1 MARTH
6 ENYQISD
13 SDHHALEALVRSP
26 KTPQSLV
33 ERARILLMTAAG
45 ERAEQVAEALGT
57 TKQKVYRWR
66 KRFKDAGLEG
76 LRDRPRP
83 GQPRKLSKAK
93 VKEILDLTV
102 HHVPREATHWSVRL
116 MAKAAGVTNWQVSQ
130 VWDAANLKPHRLKTF
145 KISNDPDFAEKVTD
159 VVGLYLNPPD
169 NAVVLCVDE
178 KTQIQALDRTQPL
191 LPLKPGQVERRTH
204 DYKRNGITNLYAAFN
219 ILTGQ
224 VMGRVTQRHRAKEFL
239 DFLKQVERA
248 TPAERDLHI
257 ILDNSSTH
265 TTKDVRGWLSKHPR
279 IQLHFTP
286 TSASWL
292 NAVES
297 WFSTLERRAL
307 HRGVFTS
314 VKELREELHRYIRLH
329 NARHAK
335 QFRWT
340 KPASDIIDQ
349 VQKIKDQLNN
359 TTNQTGHCRMLNSC
373 SPAERLRSLITEL
386 SCCPLPFLARRRTL
400 DKRFLGCVGIAKIHC
415 PPALSPQI
423 SFRRLSRP
431 QFHR

>member
-1 MARTH
+1 
-6 ENYQISD
+6 
-13 SDHHALEALVRSP
+13 
-26 KTPQSLV
+26 
-33 ERARILLMTAAG
+33 
-45 ERAEQVAEALGT
+45 
-57 TKQKVYRWR
+57 
-66 KRFKDAGLEG
+66 

-83 GQPRKLSKAK
+83 GPPKKLSQAK

-116 MAKAAGVTNWQVSQ
+116 MAQAAGVTNWQVSQ
-130 VWDAANLKPHRLKTF
+130 IWEAANLKPHRIKTF
-145 KISNDPDFAEKVTD
+145 KISNDPAFAEKVID

-191 LPLKPGQVERRTH
+191 LQLKPGQVERRTH
-204 DYKRNGITNLYAAFN
+204 DYKRHGTTNLYAAFN
-219 ILTGQ
+219 ILTGE

-239 DFLKQVERA
+239 DFLRQIERA
-248 TPAERDLHI
+248 TPAELDLHL

-265 TTKDVRGWLSKHPR
+265 KTQVVQAWLAKHPR

-314 VKELREELHRYIRLH
+314 VKELREVLQRYIRRH
-329 NARHAK
+329 NSRHAK
-335 QFRWT
+335 PFRWT
-340 KPASDIIDQ
+340 KTASDIIDQ
-349 VQKIKDQLNN
+349 VQKIKDQLNT
-359 TTNQTGHCRMLNSC
+359 TTNQTGH
-373 SPAERLRSLITEL
+373 
-386 SCCPLPFLARRRTL
+386 
-400 DKRFLGCVGIAKIHC
+400 
-415 PPALSPQI
+415 
-423 SFRRLSRP
+423 
-431 QFHR
+431 